1 MLVTLDPLGLPLA
14 TEVLSGQRAH
24 EPLYLPAIARV
35 RTSLQKLGL
44 LYVGDCK
51 MGALETRASIQVQ
64 GDFYL
69 CPLSAL
75 QVPADLL
82 ESLVET
88 ALSSGQPLVKV
99 ERTQADGRT
108 HCIAQGYERV
118 ETVTAQLDGVACS
131 WTERRLLV
139 QSMAA
144 KLAAEQAL
152 HTRLQQAQQALSELV
167 MRRQG
172 KAVLSDRTAV
182 EQAVADTL
190 AHFRVEGLLLVTVTE
205 QVQEQAVRAYRD
217 RPATVRIIRH
227 FRITSE
233 VQTEALRKA
242 SEQLGWRVY
251 ERMRGR
257 ATKLKQEVEEY
268 REEFMVESN

>member
-1 MLVTLDPLGLPLA
+1 MW
-14 TEVLSGQRAH
+14 
-24 EPLYLPAIARV
+24 AIARWG
-35 RTSLQKLGL
+35 RWRRGEHPGAGRL
-44 LYVGDCK
+44 LPVSVVGAA
-51 MGALETRASIQVQ
+51 GPRR
-64 GDFYL
+64 
-69 CPLSAL
+69 SAG
-75 QVPADLL
+75 
-82 ESLVET
+82 SLVET

-172 KAVLSDRTAV
+172 KACSRPHGGRAS
-182 EQAVADTL
+182 VADTL

-227 FRITSE
+227 FRITSQ

-251 ERMRGR
+251 KNQNARSIRLLIYYSSLLLFRRRWSSSRNQANLQGIG
-257 ATKLKQEVEEY
+257 
-268 REEFMVESN
+268 